1 MANYLLSQDLCPK
14 TVTESDGILRFVAL
28 YAKNREEWVITDFGC
43 ILTGITVVTLYDTLG
58 KESLEYILDQTYIKT
73 VVLSADKIKNIVDL
87 KKEGRIPKV
96 THIIYFDEVK
106 PADLQAA
113 QASGLK
119 LVSYAEALE
128 KGKEVGKQKY
138 DEVTADTFYTFS
150 YTSGTTGMPKGV
162 MLTHRNFVSNI
173 GGMNKFDGEF
183 ELKDDDVYISYL
195 PLAHV
200 FERCLLMCSMGYKMQ
215 YGFFQG
221 DVLKI
226 KEDLA
231 VLKPTVMVSVPRLY
245 NRFYDAMQAKI
256 NELTGVKR
264 TLVDWGV
271 AKKLQLLQTKAQT
284 THAVYD
290 RLVFNKFKEVL
301 GGRVRVMIT
310 GSAPI
315 APEVLEFLKI
325 AFCCQILE
333 GYGQTECGA
342 PASITWT
349 KDPTCGHVGGPYKC
363 LDIKLVDVP
372 DMNYTSKDK
381 DEHGRPA
388 PRGEVCYKGYNN
400 FKGYFRQP
408 EQTKECIDQ
417 EGWIHTGD
425 IGIFLTNGAL
435 KIIDRKKNIFKLAQ
449 GEYIAPDKIEQKLGQ
464 SLYIAQI
471 FVYGDSL

>member
-1 MANYLLSQDLCPK
+1 
-14 TVTESDGILRFVAL
+14 
-28 YAKNREEWVITDFGC
+28 
-43 ILTGITVVTLYDTLG
+43 
-58 KESLEYILDQTYIKT
+58 
-73 VVLSADKIKNIVDL
+73 
-87 KKEGRIPKV
+87 
-96 THIIYFDEVK
+96 
-106 PADLQAA
+106 
-113 QASGLK
+113 
-119 LVSYAEALE
+119 
-128 KGKEVGKQKY
+128 
-138 DEVTADTFYTFS
+138 
-150 YTSGTTGMPKGV
+150 
-162 MLTHRNFVSNI
+162 
-173 GGMNKFDGEF
+173 
-183 ELKDDDVYISYL
+183 
-195 PLAHV
+195 
-200 FERCLLMCSMGYKMQ
+200 
-215 YGFFQG
+215 
-221 DVLKI
+221 LKI

-231 VLKPTVMVSVPRLY
+231 VLKPTIMVSVPRLY

-256 NELTGVKR
+256 NELTGMKR

-301 GGRVRVMIT
+301 GGRVRIMIT

-342 PASITWT
+342 PASITWI

-372 DMNYTSKDK
+372 DMNYTSEDK

-408 EQTKECIDQ
+408 EQTKECIDE
-417 EGWIHTGD
+417 EGWVHTGD
-425 IGIFLTNGAL
+425 IGIFLPNGAL
-435 KIIDRKKNIFKLAQ
+435 KIIDRKKNIFKLA
-449 GEYIAPDKIEQKLGQ
+449 
-464 SLYIAQI
+464 
-471 FVYGDSL
+471 

>member
-1 MANYLLSQDLCPK
+1 MANYLVANDLCPK
-14 TVTESDGILRFVAL
+14 TVTEEGTFRF
-28 YAKNREEWVITDFGC
+28 
-43 ILTGITVVTLYDTLG
+43 LTGITVVTLYDTLG
-58 KESLEYILDQTYIKT
+58 KDSLEYILDQTYNKT
-73 VVLSADKIKNIVDL
+73 VVLSADKLKNIVEL
-87 KKEGRIPKV
+87 KKEGKIKGT
-96 THIIYFDEVK
+96 THIIYFDELK
-106 PADLQAA
+106 EADILN
-113 QASGLK
+113 ASSLGLT
-119 LVSYAEALE
+119 LVPYAEALRL
-128 KGKEVGKQKY
+128 GKEAGKQTY
-138 DEVTADTFYTFS
+138 DEVNAETFYTFS

-162 MLTHRNFVSNI
+162 MLTHLNFVANI

-183 ELKDDDVYISYL
+183 ELRDDDVYISYL

-200 FERCLLMCSMGYKMQ
+200 FERCLLVCAMGYKMQ

-221 DVLKI
+221 DVMKI

-231 VLKPTVMVSVPRLY
+231 VLKPTIMVSVPRLY
-245 NRFYDAMQAKI
+245 NRFYDVMQQKI
-256 NELTGVKR
+256 NELTGYKR
-264 TLVDWGV
+264 TLTNWGI
-271 AKKLQLLQTKAQT
+271 AKKMENLTTKAQT
-284 THAVYD
+284 THSVYD
-290 RLVFNKFKEVL
+290 RLIFNKFKEVL
-301 GGRVRVMIT
+301 GGRVRIMIT

-315 APEVLEFLKI
+315 SKEVLEFLKI

-349 KDPTCGHVGGPYKC
+349 RDPTSGHVGGPYRC

-372 DMNYTSKDK
+372 DMNYTSEDK
-381 DEHGRPA
+381 DDHGNLA

-408 EQTKECIDQ
+408 EQTKECIDE
-417 EGWIHTGD
+417 EGWVHTGD
-425 IGIFLTNGAL
+425 IGTFLPNGAL

-464 SLYIAQI
+464 SPYIAQI